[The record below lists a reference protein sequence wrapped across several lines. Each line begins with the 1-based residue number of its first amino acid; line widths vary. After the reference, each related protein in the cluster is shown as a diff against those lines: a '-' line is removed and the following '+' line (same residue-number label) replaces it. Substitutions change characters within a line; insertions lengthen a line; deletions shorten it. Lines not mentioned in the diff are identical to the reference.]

1 MTWKTYTKSPYEN
14 TWVRDQ
20 ATYGQHSTKR
30 FFVSPESDEMFK
42 GWPWGASALNWNIIR
57 YADILLWKAEALIEM
72 NQNLDVARQ
81 LINQVRH
88 RAANKAYWVK
98 DFNDNTKY
106 AANYKIA
113 EYPAAGWTQVYARKA
128 LRYETRLETAMEGER
143 FFDLVRWGIAAETMN
158 AYYSREKSLRSYY
171 NNAQFT
177 AGKNEYLPISV
188 TQYNLSNGAYTQN
201 PGYAS
206 FK

>member
-1 MTWKTYTKSPYEN
+1 
-14 TWVRDQ
+14 
-20 ATYGQHSTKR
+20 
-30 FFVSPESDEMFK
+30 
-42 GWPWGASALNWNIIR
+42 
-57 YADILLWKAEALIEM
+57 M
-72 NQNLDVARQ
+72 NQNLDQARQ
-81 LINQVRH
+81 LINQVRA
-88 RAANKAYWVK
+88 RAAKSQYWVR
-98 DFNDNTKY
+98 DFNDNSKY

-113 EYPAAGWTQVYARKA
+113 LYPAEGWTQDYARKA
-128 LRYETRLETAMEGER
+128 LRMETRLETAMEGER

-158 AYYSREKSLRSYY
+158 AYYDREKSQRSYY
-171 NNAQFT
+171 NNAHFT